1 MSAYV
6 KNTER
11 CQMNNLM
18 VHLNLE
24 KQWQGKPKVSRRKEI
39 IKIMAKN
46 NKMEIKKN
54 TKNQQYKKLVFWKNK
69 DDQQIPGKS
78 E

>member
-1 MSAYV
+1 
-6 KNTER
+6 
-11 CQMNNLM
+11 
-18 VHLNLE
+18 
-24 KQWQGKPKVSRRKEI
+24 
-39 IKIMAKN
+39 MAKN